1 MFTQDHK
8 ADFDAVLAA
17 KKPFAF
23 VRFGDG
29 ETAIID
35 GVGHRSADHWSS
47 EGDVWLKTELYES
60 LQTRLDSFC
69 LGLPPACCGSRGL
82 KLRAAVALP
91 TRMQTFATLFM
102 HVNLSR
108 AHELRKRFD
117 NALLIHHEYGD
128 FKIPADGVTQ
138 PWDVAGVVEQML
150 AVRDR
155 PILMAAGPCSNILAL
170 RYWKQQD
177 KELRVP
183 IIDLGSTLDVM
194 HGHINRWW
202 HGKMNDH
209 TCSWHEADRG
219 NRRVGKPTIRIVAE
233 SRIRLGRATQSKD
246 VKKIQRVQQRK
257 RIGKR

>member
-17 KKPFAF
+17 KGPFAL

-35 GVGHRSADHWSS
+35 GFGHNSGDHWSS
-47 EGDVWLKTELYES
+47 DGPVWLRDELYES

-69 LGLPPACCGSRGL
+69 VGLPPACCGSRGL

-102 HVNLSR
+102 HGNLPR
-108 AHELRKRFD
+108 AHELRSRFD
-117 NALLIHHEYGD
+117 NALLVHHEYGD
-128 FKIPADGVTQ
+128 FKIPADGVTA
-138 PWDVAGVVEQML
+138 PWDIDILVDEL
-150 AVRDR
+150 LEIRDR
-155 PILMAAGPCSNILAL
+155 PILMAAGPCANIIAL
-170 RYWKQQD
+170 RYWKRQ
-177 KELRVP
+177 ETEFRVP
-183 IIDLGSTLDVM
+183 ILDLGSTLDVM
-194 HGHINRWW
+194 HGHLNRWW

-219 NRRVGKPTIRIVAE
+219 NKRFGKPTIPVV
-233 SRIRLGRATQSKD
+233 SGPRIRLGRATQSKN
-246 VKKIQRVQQRK
+246 VTKIQKVEPRK
-257 RIGKR
+257 KLGGR